1 MDEIDVQLIVAAR
14 DGDSLAMNR
23 LFQRCYPRVYAIGL
37 RYFGEDQRA
46 ADISQQACL
55 QMQRK
60 LGQLSDPGSFRTW
73 LYRIVMNCCHEEA
86 RSRSRRLNLME
97 KFRRQPHAASAP
109 AADRTLLRDEQ
120 RRQVL
125 DALQRIPSEQ
135 REVIIMKEYEELTFR
150 EIAALLELSENTVKS
165 RLYYG
170 LKAMRKLLG
179 EAGNL
184 PD

>member
-1 MDEIDVQLIVAAR
+1 MDEIDVQLIEAAR
-14 DGDSLAMNR
+14 AGDSRAMNR

-37 RYFGEDQRA
+37 RYFGEDHRA

-60 LGQLSDPGSFRTW
+60 LGQLTDLYSFRTW

-86 RSRSRRLNLME
+86 RSRSRRLTHME
-97 KFRRQPHAASAP
+97 QFFRQPRSASAP
-109 AADRTLLRDEQ
+109 AADRPLLEEEK

-125 DALQRIPSEQ
+125 DALQRIPPEQ

-170 LKAMRKLLG
+170 LKALRRLLG
-179 EAGNL
+179 GV
-184 PD
+184 DVS